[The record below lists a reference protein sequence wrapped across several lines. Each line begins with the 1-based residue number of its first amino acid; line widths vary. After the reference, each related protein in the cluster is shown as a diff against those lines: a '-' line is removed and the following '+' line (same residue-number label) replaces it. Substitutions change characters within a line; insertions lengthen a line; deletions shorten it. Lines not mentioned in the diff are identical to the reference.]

1 VAGIFGAI
9 TGVPAGSA
17 FASRREAAD
26 SGVHRPLQAGI
37 SGGAATGAESI
48 VVSGGYEDDED
59 HGETII
65 YTGHGGNDPQTG
77 RQVADQTLTRQNL
90 ALAVS
95 ADRGLP
101 VRVVRGANGDPQYS
115 PATGYRYDGLYYV
128 ESYWKEQGHSGFDIW
143 RYRLVESPPT
153 DPVTNPPPERA
164 PAQRS
169 APTSSTE
176 QSYSTVQRIV
186 RNTAVTEWVKEL
198 YDFTCQVCDM
208 RLETPAG
215 PFAEGA
221 HVRPMGRPH
230 NGPDSVTNVLCLCP
244 NHHVLFDR
252 GVFGISET
260 GEVLDRDTGGRIA
273 VLTVRDGHDLDPAQL
288 RYHWS
293 LFRQGGS

>member
-1 VAGIFGAI
+1 VPAVFGAI
-9 TGVPAGSA
+9 PDVPVGSA
-17 FASRREAAD
+17 FGSRRAAAD
-26 SGVHRPLQAGI
+26 AGVHRPLQAGI
-37 SGGAATGAESI
+37 SGGAQTGAESI

-59 HGETII
+59 HGDTII

-95 ADRGLP
+95 SDRGLP
-101 VRVVRGANGDPQYS
+101 VRVLRGAHGDPQHS
-115 PATGYRYDGLYYV
+115 PASGYRYDGLYYV
-128 ESYWKEQGHSGFDIW
+128 ERYWKEKGRSGFDIW
-143 RYRLVESPPT
+143 RYRLVGSPPS

-176 QSYSTVQRIV
+176 QSYATVQRIV

-198 YDFTCQVCDM
+198 YDFACQVCDT

-215 PFAEGA
+215 PYAEGA

-230 NGPDSVTNVLCLCP
+230 NGPDAVNNVLCLCP

-252 GVFGISET
+252 GVFGITKS
-260 GEVLDRDTGGRIA
+260 GEVLDRRTGGQIA
-273 VLTVRDGHDLDPAQL
+273 VLTVRDEHALDPGQL

-293 LFRQGGS
+293 LFRPGST